1 MMRACSKKKK
11 KSVFFKKNA
20 PNNMASSP
28 YQMSVPLPSVQREGS
43 PPLFAARTAGF
54 TAGEDQPIGGFRNR
68 KARWQFQNLVNVILG
83 AFVVALA
90 LATTIQYGMWTRI
103 DGGFLMSARSN
114 LTAASSV
121 RSLLLG
127 VDVPSVPADRESIV
141 GQLEIRNSHSSSN
154 DAPVASLRA
163 LNKAVGGYR
172 NGRDGH
178 LALYTA
184 SNGTLAK
191 AIHIDQQQRVGVN
204 TSLPA
209 HTLHVHGTIASTEAF
224 LNLCDR
230 RSKYDIA
237 PLTATSTRSSLTDV
251 VEAKQFRRYDSVNSS
266 QVFAGLI
273 AQDLEE
279 AGATLATVNVDG
291 VLHIDTMGLIAYLWE
306 EVRFLNA
313 RLKVLEQPTPL

>member
-1 MMRACSKKKK
+1 
-11 KSVFFKKNA
+11 
-20 PNNMASSP
+20 
-28 YQMSVPLPSVQREGS
+28 MSVPEQPQRDAP

-54 TAGEDQPIGGFRNR
+54 SARSAEEPIGGFRNR

-103 DGGFLMSARSN
+103 DGGFLLSARSN
-114 LTAASSV
+114 LTAASAV

-127 VDVPSVPADRESIV
+127 EDVPSIPADRETIV
-141 GQLEIRNSHSSSN
+141 GQLQIRNSHSSSQ
-154 DAPVASLRA
+154 DAPVASLCA

-184 SNGTLAK
+184 NNGTLSK
-191 AIHIDQQQRVGVN
+191 AIHIDSRQRVGVN
-204 TSLPA
+204 TSLPV

-224 LNLCDR
+224 LHLCDS
-230 RSKYDIA
+230 RSKYDIK
-237 PLTATSTRSSLTDV
+237 PLREEPSSSSLTDV
-251 VEAKQFRRYDSVNSS
+251 VHAKQFRRYDSVNST

-273 AQDLEE
+273 AQELKE
-279 AGATLATVNVDG
+279 AGATLATVEVDG
-291 VLHIDTMGLIAYLWE
+291 VLHIDTMGVIAYLWE
-306 EVRFLNA
+306 EIRFLNA